1 MGRWRPTLLH
11 KLVRIV
17 EHRAFEVPVALSALS
32 RYRPAEL
39 RLRHATP
46 PPVRASDAPLYSVL
60 FSRYPEA
67 RLEAVRLDSASPMPA
82 ARRFVEE
89 QMRLMQEGGGMDEAA
104 AFRQVEAKMRRQLER
119 AGDARAGR
127 GTLLSQLQDEEEG
140 VLGGALRQQRRREQQ
155 ALAQLSMRLQRRQ
168 QRLQRVRQQQQEE
181 RQEGGVEGVGAA
193 AATARPRS

>member
-11 KLVRIV
+11 KLVRVV

-39 RLRHATP
+39 RLRHAMP
-46 PPVRASDAPLYSVL
+46 PPVRASDAPLYRAL
-60 FSRYPEA
+60 FARYPEA
-67 RLEAVRLDSASPMPA
+67 RLEAVRLDAASPTPA

-89 QMRLMQEGGGMDEAA
+89 QMRLMQESGMDEAA
-104 AFRQVEAKMRRQLER
+104 AFRQVEARMRRQLER

-155 ALAQLSMRLQRRQ
+155 ALAQLAMRQQRRQ
-168 QRLQRVRQQQQEE
+168 QRRLKQQQAAASGE
-181 RQEGGVEGVGAA
+181 EGGAGAA
-193 AATARPRS
+193 ASAPER